1 MLWTQEFGVGQ
12 LGFFDL
18 NLRYD
23 GLNERNVSD
32 SLITL
37 L

>member
-1 MLWTQEFGVGQ
+1 MLWTQEFGVEQ

-18 NLRYD
+18 NRRYD

>member
-1 MLWTQEFGVGQ
+1 MGK

-18 NLRYD
+18 NRRYD